1 MTLEKQLNQYLVLY
15 PDEEKATLMM
25 IDFLKTD
32 SNCFERNNRSGHFT
46 GSAWVMDKTREWFL
60 MTHHRKL
67 NLWLQLGGHADG
79 NKNLLEVAI
88 NEIKEESGLT
98 KLKTVSSQIFDLDIH
113 EIPKYSTMP
122 KHYHYDI
129 RFLLVAE
136 RNMEKII
143 VSRESYDVQ
152 WIHKTNILQKNSEK
166 SIKRMLEK
174 SLK

>member
-1 MTLEKQLNQYLVLY
+1 
-15 PDEEKATLMM
+15 
-25 IDFLKTD
+25 
-32 SNCFERNNRSGHFT
+32 
-46 GSAWVMDKTREWFL
+46 
-60 MTHHRKL
+60 
-67 NLWLQLGGHADG
+67 
-79 NKNLLEVAI
+79 
-88 NEIKEESGLT
+88 
-98 KLKTVSSQIFDLDIH
+98 
-113 EIPKYSTMP
+113 MP

-166 SIKRMLEK
+166 SIKRMLKK

>member
-32 SNCFERNNRSGHFT
+32 SNCFERNNWSGHFT

-79 NKNLLEVAI
+79 NKNLKIYFEL
-88 NEIKEESGLT
+88 IKNVNSKQKT
-98 KLKTVSSQIFDLDIH
+98 KDFHKLFFDAL
-113 EIPKYSTMP
+113 
-122 KHYHYDI
+122 
-129 RFLLVAE
+129 A
-136 RNMEKII
+136 
-143 VSRESYDVQ
+143 
-152 WIHKTNILQKNSEK
+152 KTNQDFKKSKEMINDNSKMELIFCK
-166 SIKRMLEK
+166 FNTKFFAENDIKIK
-174 SLK
+174 AKYIH